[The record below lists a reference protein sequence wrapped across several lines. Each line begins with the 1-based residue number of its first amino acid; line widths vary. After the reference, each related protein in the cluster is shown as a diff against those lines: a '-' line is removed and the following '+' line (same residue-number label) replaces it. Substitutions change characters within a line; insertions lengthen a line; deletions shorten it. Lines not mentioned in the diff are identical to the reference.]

1 MIYYAYIMICG
12 LFLREEHM
20 YTIGSFLQEKDLP
33 GLKLMA
39 GGDHLQVEVTNIN
52 ILDNPDSYDWLSSGD
67 LLLTTGY
74 FFREDEALQRQ
85 LIRELSEL
93 NCVGLAIKTRRYF
106 DEIPEIMLEGAD
118 RLGFPLIEIPVQ

>member
-1 MIYYAYIMICG
+1 
-12 LFLREEHM
+12 M
-20 YTIGSFLQEKDLP
+20 YTIGSFLREKDLP

-106 DEIPEIMLEGAD
+106 DEIPEIMLEEAN
-118 RLGFPLIEIPVQ
+118 RLGFPLIEIPV

>member
-1 MIYYAYIMICG
+1 
-12 LFLREEHM
+12 M

-93 NCVGLAIKTRRYF
+93 NCVGLAIKTARR
-106 DEIPEIMLEGAD
+106 ASSSC
-118 RLGFPLIEIPVQ
+118 GFLHPRRALQRCLQPWLKPSLSCERSRARQNSAPSG

>member
-12 LFLREEHM
+12 LFLREEHHV
-20 YTIGSFLQEKDLP
+20 YHRLFLQEKDLP

-93 NCVGLAIKTRRYF
+93 NCVGLAIKHAVILMRSPRSCWRRQ
-106 DEIPEIMLEGAD
+106 IVWAS
-118 RLGFPLIEIPVQ
+118 R